1 MRKQGI
7 LAMWLDCETNY
18 SLADYHTGERVN
30 EAAIERL
37 RLVNKRAEA
46 VYVSFS
52 GGKDSTA
59 LAERWAKLL

>member
-1 MRKQGI
+1 
-7 LAMWLDCETNY
+7 MWLDCETNY
-18 SLADYHTGERVN
+18 SLAGVVVGERVN
-30 EAAIERL
+30 DAAIERL

-59 LAERWAKLL
+59 LAERLAKLL